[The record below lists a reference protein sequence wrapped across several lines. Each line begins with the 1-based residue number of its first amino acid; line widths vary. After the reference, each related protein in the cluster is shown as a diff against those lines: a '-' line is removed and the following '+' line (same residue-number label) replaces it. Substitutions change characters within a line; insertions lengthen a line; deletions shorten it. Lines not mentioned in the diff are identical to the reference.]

1 VVLGGGGHRGRGGP
15 RPGAAVE
22 RAGVAHPVDGSP
34 INPFPVQFYRG
45 SADLGTRA
53 GPSLLEGWS
62 ITSPSAVTPSTF
74 GRGLR

>member
-1 VVLGGGGHRGRGGP
+1 MLAGEGGCSAQPVRTLVTRYQ
-15 RPGAAVE
+15 
-22 RAGVAHPVDGSP
+22 VDGSL